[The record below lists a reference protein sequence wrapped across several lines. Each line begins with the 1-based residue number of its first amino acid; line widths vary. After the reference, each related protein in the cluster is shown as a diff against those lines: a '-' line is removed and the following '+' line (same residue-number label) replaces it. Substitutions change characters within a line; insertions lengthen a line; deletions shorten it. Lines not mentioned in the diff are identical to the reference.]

1 MPINICHRCLYLT
14 EIFTD
19 FREKIRVCETKLQK
33 SIVSAPFPR
42 KQSPENRPHE
52 SVPLNSSLH
61 LPPDEGRIVVIVDP
75 TKDYVSDVSE
85 SSVSDDSDAEEGSL
99 QIVTTPPLQP
109 LTSLI
114 ENNTVASYSMAT
126 TDATANNQREHDG
139 IRNIFFCQFCDTA
152 FVDQIE
158 CTKHEQSHESS
169 NPHQCNF
176 CPFRCAGRNTII
188 AHIKE
193 CHEPSK
199 PFVCI
204 QCQKKFGRRSDLKK
218 HSIVH
223 TGVRPFGCPECG
235 KNFSR
240 NTNLTKHLRIHS
252 GLKPHVCQKCPRSFT
267 TKGELFRHSQVH
279 TEAKPFQCTKCPSTF
294 SRRDKF
300 LLHERSHV
308 LKEGSE
314 NIVLALNPFHN
325 NVGQIAD
332 TIQRNQEPQPHQPH
346 HQPLQMVVPTVTA
359 TVYAQLPISH
369 TSFSPLPRLDQLI
382 SQITPPELQPSPIIQ
397 PMAPPP
403 PLPALLPAPP
413 PPPPLPPIEKMY
425 FANPNVTPPTT
436 VHSPGSLTLIIP
448 KKRIISSRPK
458 KFICDSCPKRFATQS
473 SLLNHKNVHLGLRN
487 HVCLLCDKTFAR
499 KRELDRHSVIH
510 TGYKPYSCAHCPK
523 KFGRKDKLV
532 RHERIHME
540 EKLYSCPQ
548 CALTFSRNDTL
559 LLHMRAHVKPTVDEP
574 QPIGRM
580 PSDILA
586 SYPMDGPMANVDDH
600 LSNYMGMSL
609 IQPLVINRD
618 NLNN

>member
-1 MPINICHRCLYLT
+1 M
-14 EIFTD
+14 
-19 FREKIRVCETKLQK
+19 
-33 SIVSAPFPR
+33 PFPS
-42 KQSPENRPHE
+42 KQPIENKPIE
-52 SVPLNSSLH
+52 SVPLNNSLH
-61 LPPDEGRIVVIVDP
+61 LPPDESRIVVIVDP

-85 SSVSDDSDAEEGSL
+85 SSASEDSDAEEGSL

-109 LTSLI
+109 STTI
-114 ENNTVASYSMAT
+114 DNNTSYSMAT
-126 TDATANNQREHDG
+126 DTTASIPREHEG
-139 IRNIFFCQFCDTA
+139 IRNIYFCQFCDTA
-152 FVDQIE
+152 FVDQNE

-176 CPFRCAGRNTII
+176 CSFRCAGRNTII

-204 QCQKKFGRRSDLKK
+204 QCNKKFGRRSDLKK

-267 TKGELFRHSQVH
+267 TKGELFRHTQVH

-314 NIVLALNPFHN
+314 NIVVALNPFHN
-325 NVGQIAD
+325 NVGQIGD
-332 TIQRNQEPQPHQPH
+332 TNQRNQQQLLLLNQQPVQT
-346 HQPLQMVVPTVTA
+346 VVA
-359 TVYAQLPISH
+359 TVMASVMPPPVPLPLN
-369 TSFSPLPRLDQLI
+369 PLPRLDQLI
-382 SQITPPELQPSPIIQ
+382 SQFPQPELQPPIIQ

-403 PLPALLPAPP
+403 AAPPLPPM
-413 PPPPLPPIEKMY
+413 PPPPLPPPPIEKMY
-425 FANPNVTPPTT
+425 FANPNVTPT

-458 KFICDSCPKRFATQS
+458 KLICDSCPKRFATQS

-548 CALTFSRNDTL
+548 CTITFNRNDAL
-559 LLHMRAHVKPTVDEP
+559 LLHMRTYHAKPTVDEP
-574 QPIGRM
+574 HAVGRM
-580 PSDILA
+580 PSDIMA
-586 SYPMDGPMANVDDH
+586 PYPMDGSMANVDDH